1 MDGGGTVG
9 GGTMQVHRTGGSLIG
24 GQAAGQQGGGHARQH
39 VPAAATGKAGVAGG
53 VHAHPAVR
61 GRYHRTGTFEHHHG
75 VPRLRIPQGRAL
87 PVRVDLRRRQAG
99 EPGHLAGV
107 GRDDQLPR
115 RVWEGCLFCQQPGCG
130 VQAVGVQHG
139 TARKTGQKLLHKG
152 LCLGGAGR
160 TLGGA
165 AKAGAKQQNGCFLPP
180 EQRHVFRGNTA
191 LGPCPAGAQA
201 ALRQAGCGGAHH
213 RFHTGKGHDARPG
226 AQCALCGQQCSAPV
240 ECAARH
246 GQHTAKGALMAVPRA
261 AGDILPDKFFGNFN
275 SHHSTSG
282 RTI

>member
-1 MDGGGTVG
+1 MTI
-9 GGTMQVHRTGGSLIG
+9 SS
-24 GQAAGQQGGGHARQH
+24 
-39 VPAAATGKAGVAGG
+39 P
-53 VHAHPAVR
+53 
-61 GRYHRTGTFEHHHG
+61 
-75 VPRLRIPQGRAL
+75 
-87 PVRVDLRRRQAG
+87 
-99 EPGHLAGV
+99 
-107 GRDDQLPR
+107 
-115 RVWEGCLFCQQPGCG
+115 FCQQLGCG

-261 AGDILPDKFFGNFN
+261 AGDILPDKFFGNF
-275 SHHSTSG
+275 SGHSQHLRPYNLKCPLGILSG
-282 RTI
+282 KIIFYRNESSLRAALIAFSQAGS

>member
-1 MDGGGTVG
+1 M
-9 GGTMQVHRTGGSLIG
+9 
-24 GQAAGQQGGGHARQH
+24 
-39 VPAAATGKAGVAGG
+39 
-53 VHAHPAVR
+53 
-61 GRYHRTGTFEHHHG
+61 
-75 VPRLRIPQGRAL
+75 
-87 PVRVDLRRRQAG
+87 
-99 EPGHLAGV
+99 

-115 RVWEGCLFCQQPGCG
+115 RVWEGCPFCQQPGCG

-180 EQRHVFRGNTA
+180 ELRHVFRGNTA

-201 ALRQAGCGGAHH
+201 ALRQASCGGAHH

-246 GQHTAKGALMAVPRA
+246 GQHTAKGTLMTVPRA